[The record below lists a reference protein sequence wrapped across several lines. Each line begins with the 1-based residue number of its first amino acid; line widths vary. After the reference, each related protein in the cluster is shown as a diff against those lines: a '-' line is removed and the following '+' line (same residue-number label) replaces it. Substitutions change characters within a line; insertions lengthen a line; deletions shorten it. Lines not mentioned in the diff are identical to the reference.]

1 MIQLHKLH
9 NESELNAVVELI
21 KVGYFIQLVKYSNK
35 EHSSTATAQ
44 IVKLDK
50 MHN

>member
-35 EHSSTATAQ
+35 EHSSTAQ

-50 MHN
+50 IHN